1 MDSRNKRLSKAVTAA
16 LVFHV
21 LATAVIGALGIQN
34 RENLPPRIIEITLD
48 AGGGGGGGSR
58 ASESSGG
65 PAILKDISDIVEKAE
80 HKENLEPEKEQEEIP
95 AAEETEVQE
104 ERGRETPAPPSAS
117 GDGGGTAASG
127 EGTGSGDGQGSGEGS
142 GSGSGSGEGEG
153 EGGGSGSGEGGGTGS
168 GSGGGNGEGAG
179 MAVTAPVVI
188 SSVRPNYPR
197 SAINAE
203 VEGVA
208 YVILSVDA
216 SGNVTEAVIAGSTGN
231 PALDRAAVEA
241 AYQWRFS
248 PALDRY
254 GQPSPCHITI
264 PFQFS
269 LHN

>member
-1 MDSRNKRLSKAVTAA
+1 MDSRNKRLSKAAAAA
-16 LVFHV
+16 LAFHV
-21 LATAVIGALGIQN
+21 LAAAVIGALGIQN

-48 AGGGGGGGSR
+48 AGGGGGGGNR

-104 ERGRETPAPPSAS
+104 ERGRETSAMPSAS

-127 EGTGSGDGQGSGEGS
+127 EGTGSGGGQGSGEGS
-142 GSGSGSGEGEG
+142 GSGSGEGE
-153 EGGGSGSGEGGGTGS
+153 GEGGGTGS

-197 SAINAE
+197 SAVNAE

-208 YVILSVDA
+208 YVTLSVDA
-216 SGNVTEAVIAGSTGN
+216 SGNVTGAVIAGSTGN

>member
-21 LATAVIGALGIQN
+21 LAAAVIGALGIQN

-142 GSGSGSGEGEG
+142 GNGSGSGEGEG
-153 EGGGSGSGEGGGTGS
+153 EGG

>member
-1 MDSRNKRLSKAVTAA
+1 MDSRNKRLSKAAAAA
-16 LVFHV
+16 LAFHV
-21 LATAVIGALGIQN
+21 LAAAVIGALGIQN

-48 AGGGGGGGSR
+48 AGGGGGGGNR
-58 ASESSGG
+58 ASENSGG

-104 ERGRETPAPPSAS
+104 ERGRETSAMPSAS

-127 EGTGSGDGQGSGEGS
+127 EGTGSGGGQGSGEGS
-142 GSGSGSGEGEG
+142 GSGSGEGE
-153 EGGGSGSGEGGGTGS
+153 GEGGGTGS

-197 SAINAE
+197 SAKNAE

-208 YVILSVDA
+208 YVTLSVDA
-216 SGNVTEAVIAGSTGN
+216 SGNVMGAVIAGSTGN

>member
-1 MDSRNKRLSKAVTAA
+1 MDSRNKRLSKAAAAA
-16 LVFHV
+16 LAFHV
-21 LATAVIGALGIQN
+21 LAAAVIGALGIQN
-34 RENLPPRIIEITLD
+34 RENLLPRIIEITLD
-48 AGGGGGGGSR
+48 AGGGGGGGNR
-58 ASESSGG
+58 ASENSGG

-104 ERGRETPAPPSAS
+104 ERGRETSAMPSAS

-127 EGTGSGDGQGSGEGS
+127 EGTGSGGGQGSGEGS
-142 GSGSGSGEGEG
+142 GSGSGEGE
-153 EGGGSGSGEGGGTGS
+153 GEGGGTGS

-197 SAINAE
+197 SAKNAE

-208 YVILSVDA
+208 YVTLSVDA
-216 SGNVTEAVIAGSTGN
+216 SGNVMGAVIAGSTGN

>member
-1 MDSRNKRLSKAVTAA
+1 MDSRNKRFSKAAAAA
-16 LVFHV
+16 LAFHV
-21 LATAVIGALGIQN
+21 LAAAVIGALGIQN

-80 HKENLEPEKEQEEIP
+80 HKENLGPEKEQEEIP

-117 GDGGGTAASG
+117 GDG
-127 EGTGSGDGQGSGEGS
+127 
-142 GSGSGSGEGEG
+142 
-153 EGGGSGSGEGGGTGS
+153 
-168 GSGGGNGEGAG
+168 SGGGNGEGAG
-179 MAVTAPVVI
+179 MAVTAPAVI

-197 SAINAE
+197 SAKNAE

-208 YVILSVDA
+208 YVTLSVDA

>member
-1 MDSRNKRLSKAVTAA
+1 MDSRNKRLSKAAAAA
-16 LVFHV
+16 LAFHV
-21 LATAVIGALGIQN
+21 LAAAVIGALGIQN
-34 RENLPPRIIEITLD
+34 RENLPPRIIEITLITLD
-48 AGGGGGGGSR
+48 AGGGGGGGNR

-104 ERGRETPAPPSAS
+104 ERGRETSAMPSAS

-127 EGTGSGDGQGSGEGS
+127 EGTGSGGGQGSGEGS
-142 GSGSGSGEGEG
+142 GSGS
-153 EGGGSGSGEGGGTGS
+153 GS

-197 SAINAE
+197 SAKNAE

-208 YVILSVDA
+208 YVTLSVDA
-216 SGNVTEAVIAGSTGN
+216 SGNVTGAVIAGSTGN

>member
-21 LATAVIGALGIQN
+21 LAAAVIGALGIQN

-142 GSGSGSGEGEG
+142 GSG
-153 EGGGSGSGEGGGTGS
+153 
-168 GSGGGNGEGAG
+168 GGNGEGAG

>member
-1 MDSRNKRLSKAVTAA
+1 MDSRNKRLSKAAAAA
-16 LVFHV
+16 LAFHV
-21 LATAVIGALGIQN
+21 LAAAVIGALGIQN
-34 RENLPPRIIEITLD
+34 RENLPTRIIEITLD
-48 AGGGGGGGSR
+48 AGGGGGGGNR

-104 ERGRETPAPPSAS
+104 ERGRETSAMPSAS

-127 EGTGSGDGQGSGEGS
+127 EGTGSGGGQGSGEGS
-142 GSGSGSGEGEG
+142 GSGSGEGE
-153 EGGGSGSGEGGGTGS
+153 GEGGGTGS

-208 YVILSVDA
+208 YVTLSVDA
-216 SGNVTEAVIAGSTGN
+216 SGNVTGAVIAGSTGN

>member
-1 MDSRNKRLSKAVTAA
+1 MDSRNKRLSKAAAAA
-16 LVFHV
+16 LAFHV
-21 LATAVIGALGIQN
+21 LAAAVIGALGIQN

-48 AGGGGGGGSR
+48 AGGGGGGGNR

-65 PAILKDISDIVEKAE
+65 PAILKDISDIVEKTE
-80 HKENLEPEKEQEEIP
+80 HKENLKPEKEQEEIP
-95 AAEETEVQE
+95 ATEETEVQE
-104 ERGRETPAPPSAS
+104 ERGRETSAMPSAS

-127 EGTGSGDGQGSGEGS
+127 EGTGSGGGQGSGE

-153 EGGGSGSGEGGGTGS
+153 EGGGTGS
-168 GSGGGNGEGAG
+168 GSGRGNGEGAG

-197 SAINAE
+197 SAKNAE

-208 YVILSVDA
+208 YVTLSVDA
-216 SGNVTEAVIAGSTGN
+216 SGNVTGAVIAGSTGN

>member
-1 MDSRNKRLSKAVTAA
+1 MNSRNKRLSKAAAAA
-16 LVFHV
+16 LAFHV
-21 LATAVIGALGIQN
+21 LAAAVIGALGIQN

-104 ERGRETPAPPSAS
+104 ERGRETSAPPSAS

-127 EGTGSGDGQGSGEGS
+127 EGTGSGE

-153 EGGGSGSGEGGGTGS
+153 EGGGSGEGGGTGS

-179 MAVTAPVVI
+179 MAVTAPMVI

-197 SAINAE
+197 SAKNAE

-216 SGNVTEAVIAGSTGN
+216 SGNVTGAVIADSTGN

>member
-1 MDSRNKRLSKAVTAA
+1 MDSRNKRFSKAAAAA
-16 LVFHV
+16 LAFHV
-21 LATAVIGALGIQN
+21 LAAAVIGALGIQN
-34 RENLPPRIIEITLD
+34 REKLPPRIIEITLD
-48 AGGGGGGGSR
+48 AGGGGGGGNR

-104 ERGRETPAPPSAS
+104 ERGRETSATPSAS
-117 GDGGGTAASG
+117 GDGGGTAAFG
-127 EGTGSGDGQGSGEGS
+127 EGTGSGGGQGSSE

-153 EGGGSGSGEGGGTGS
+153 EGG

-197 SAINAE
+197 SAKNAE

-208 YVILSVDA
+208 YVTLSVDA

-254 GQPSPCHITI
+254 GQPSSCHITI

>member
-1 MDSRNKRLSKAVTAA
+1 MDSRNKRFSKAAAAA
-16 LVFHV
+16 LAFHV
-21 LATAVIGALGIQN
+21 LAAAVIGALGIQN

-80 HKENLEPEKEQEEIP
+80 HKENLGPEKEQEEIP

-127 EGTGSGDGQGSGEGS
+127 EG
-142 GSGSGSGEGEG
+142 EG
-153 EGGGSGSGEGGGTGS
+153 EGGGSGGGEGGGTGS

-197 SAINAE
+197 SAKNAE

>member
-1 MDSRNKRLSKAVTAA
+1 MDSRNKRLSKAAAAA
-16 LVFHV
+16 LAFHV
-21 LATAVIGALGIQN
+21 LAAAVIGALGIQN

-48 AGGGGGGGSR
+48 AGGGGGGGNR

-104 ERGRETPAPPSAS
+104 ERGRETSAMPSAS

-127 EGTGSGDGQGSGEGS
+127 EGTGSGGGQGSGEGS
-142 GSGSGSGEGEG
+142 GSGSGEGE
-153 EGGGSGSGEGGGTGS
+153 GEGGGTGS

-179 MAVTAPVVI
+179 MAVTAPMVI

-208 YVILSVDA
+208 YVTLSVDA
-216 SGNVTEAVIAGSTGN
+216 SGNVTGAVIAGSTGN